1 MNKNK
6 EMPITAAMTL
16 LDIVSIYPETE
27 VVFKTYDEQVGECLC
42 CQRLFETVEQ
52 IGERYKLDLAE
63 ILEKLNATVTD

>member
-52 IGERYKLDLAE
+52 IAEKYKLDLAE
-63 ILEKLNATVTD
+63 ILAKLNATVTD

>member
-1 MNKNK
+1 
-6 EMPITAAMTL
+6 MTL
-16 LDIVSIYPETE
+16 LDIVSIYPATE
-27 VVFKTYDEQVGECLC
+27 AVFKTYDEQVGECLC

>member
-1 MNKNK
+1 
-6 EMPITAAMTL
+6 MTL